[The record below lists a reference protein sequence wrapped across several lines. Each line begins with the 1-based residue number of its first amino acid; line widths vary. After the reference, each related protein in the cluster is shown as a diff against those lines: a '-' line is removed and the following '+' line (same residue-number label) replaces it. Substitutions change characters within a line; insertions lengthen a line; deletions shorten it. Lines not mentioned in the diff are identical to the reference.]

1 MTLNHEGHE
10 EKSFPKADPPMADRT
25 IGKPA
30 CGGNH
35 GGTLTNPP
43 APRLWRA
50 GIDKKAAFLPLLFL
64 HHAIIRVYPS
74 RFSDPDSPK
83 GREGSVVKSLRLCH

>member
-1 MTLNHEGHE
+1 MTLNHEGLE

-25 IGKPA
+25 IGRPA
-30 CGGNH
+30 CGVNH
-35 GGTLTNPP
+35 GPTLITISQRVGT
-43 APRLWRA
+43 
-50 GIDKKAAFLPLLFL
+50 DKKAAFLPLLFL